1 MNDAL
6 STEEKISLEGFN
18 MNLENAEAEKL
29 LSQVKNLENVLV
41 NTRDEII
48 NLESSLGNPESEV

>member
-1 MNDAL
+1 MNDTL